1 MNKSLCRLLS
11 AASLLALSSAAF
23 AADTALDATTI
34 FRIEQREVSG
44 SGKQDIMPATQFL
57 GLDVDKLAD
66 GNLSLHLY
74 GWGRADLGDKSYN
87 NESIDGSLTYGY
99 LQYRFKEANADVR
112 AGRFF
117 VREGIVNE
125 QLDGVSARTELPL
138 GALDSNSQVG
148 HSGLT
153 GIGCGMYHV
162 PSY

>member
-1 MNKSLCRLLS
+1 MKKNCCRLICS
-11 AASLLALSSAAF
+11 VSLLALPLAAA
-23 AADTALDATTI
+23 AADVSVDSSTI
-34 FRIEQREVSG
+34 LRIESR
-44 SGKQDIMPATQFL
+44 DIRGADKETLLPATQFL

-117 VREGIVNE
+117 
-125 QLDGVSARTELPL
+125 
-138 GALDSNSQVG
+138 
-148 HSGLT
+148 
-153 GIGCGMYHV
+153 
-162 PSY
+162 